1 MMKKILFVTALIMGM
16 AFVSCCGNQTETS
29 TETATDSVTN
39 TATETPV
46 IDTLNVA

>member
-29 TETATDSVTN
+29 TDSVTN

-46 IDTLNVA
+46 VDTLNVA